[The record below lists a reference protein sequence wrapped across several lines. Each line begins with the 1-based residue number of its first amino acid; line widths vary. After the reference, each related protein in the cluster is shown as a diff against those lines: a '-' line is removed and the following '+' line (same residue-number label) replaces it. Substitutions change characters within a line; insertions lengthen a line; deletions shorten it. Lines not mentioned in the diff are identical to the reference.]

1 MAQLLTSEL
10 TSLGAE
16 ARRKHPEIKQAT
28 DSVLARLK
36 SEPDA
41 FLASSRRDEG
51 LAQDHAL
58 LRPVLL
64 SCETKLPKVIS
75 LAMALL
81 QRILLQRLVPDK
93 AVPTIV
99 NTLNQLL
106 NPPSRSDVD
115 VQLKILQIASAL
127 LSSYPKLHNVDLAN
141 TLMLGFKLHEGSK
154 VAVVSSTAAATLRQS
169 VMAVFDKIKDEDAV
183 LDGITGGGEEAAA
196 SAPLA
201 AMSVDL
207 PEGSVTLFPASRDA
221 YLVFSDL
228 CSLANG
234 EPATFLSLDSLSKTF
249 SLELI
254 ESVLSNHQRLF
265 GSTGGAKANAISHPE
280 LLFLLRSKV
289 CPLLIKSLSEPPAF
303 PIHLRLMRLLFL
315 LLRQFS
321 SDLVLEVEILLS
333 ILLRT
338 IHPSSQELA
347 AHGGSPPPFWQR
359 VLALEVLRSLCSDD
373 VFLRNLWAWYDSSK
387 AEPTPTSH
395 PTPQSRL
402 LQIGRDA
409 SKCPSSR
416 RAALR
421 P

>member
-10 TSLGAE
+10 ISLGAE

-28 DSVLARLK
+28 DAVLAQLK
-36 SEPDA
+36 SELDA
-41 FLASSRRDEG
+41 FLASSRNDHSPPS
-51 LAQDHAL
+51 DHAL

-81 QRILLQRLVPDK
+81 QRILLQKLVPDQ

-99 NTLNQLL
+99 ATLNKLL
-106 NPPSRSDVD
+106 TPPSRSDVD

-127 LSSYPKLHNVDLAN
+127 LTSYATLHNADLSN

-169 VMAVFDKIKDEDAV
+169 VMAVFDKVKEEDNVLNGIK
-183 LDGITGGGEEAAA
+183 GGGEEAAA
-196 SAPLA
+196 LAPLA

-207 PEGSVTLFPASRDA
+207 PDGSVTLFPSSRDA

-228 CSLANG
+228 CSLANA
-234 EPATFLSLDSLSKTF
+234 EPATFLSLNSLSKTF

-254 ESVLSNHQRLF
+254 ESVLSNHHRLF
-265 GSTGGAKANAISHPE
+265 ASSPGPRTQSSSHPE
-280 LLFLLRSKV
+280 LLFLLRVKV

-303 PIHLRLMRLLFL
+303 PVYLRLMRLLFL

-321 SDLVLEVEILLS
+321 SDLIL
-333 ILLRT
+333 
-338 IHPSSQELA
+338 
-347 AHGGSPPPFWQR
+347 
-359 VLALEVLRSLCSDD
+359 
-373 VFLRNLWAWYDSSK
+373 
-387 AEPTPTSH
+387 
-395 PTPQSRL
+395 
-402 LQIGRDA
+402 
-409 SKCPSSR
+409 
-416 RAALR
+416 
-421 P
+421 

>member
-1 MAQLLTSEL
+1 
-10 TSLGAE
+10 
-16 ARRKHPEIKQAT
+16 
-28 DSVLARLK
+28 
-36 SEPDA
+36 
-41 FLASSRRDEG
+41 
-51 LAQDHAL
+51 
-58 LRPVLL
+58 
-64 SCETKLPKVIS
+64 
-75 LAMALL
+75 MALL
-81 QRILLQRLVPDK
+81 QRILLQKLIPDE

-99 NTLNQLL
+99 STLNKLL
-106 NPPSRSDVD
+106 TPPSRSDVD

-127 LSSYPKLHNVDLAN
+127 LSSYPNLHNADLSN

-169 VMAVFDKIKDEDAV
+169 VMAVFDKVKEEDAV
-183 LDGITGGGEEAAA
+183 LDGLKGGGEEAAA

-207 PEGSVTLFPASRDA
+207 PEGPVTLFPSSRDA

-228 CSLANG
+228 CSLANS
-234 EPATFLSLDSLSKTF
+234 EPATFLSLESLSKTF

-265 GSTGGAKANAISHPE
+265 SSTGGVSSQTHPE

-338 IHPSSQELA
+338 VNPSAQEIA
-347 AHGGSPPPFWQR
+347 AHGGSQPSLWQQ

-373 VFLRNLWAWYDSSK
+373 GFLRNLWQWYDSGNATGEGIEQTRGSVPVFSK
-387 AEPTPTSH
+387 LVETLETVLVQGEKMFAPEVSMQRDSVDVPTVRGEAAFDRARIAASVVSTRLQLVSRVQPYLAFTLQ
-395 PTPQSRL
+395 PVQEEQSVCRL
-402 LQIGRDA
+402 LARHLSDHR
-409 SKCPSSR
+409 STR
-416 RAALR
+416 
-421 P
+421 